1 MRPLALLVLCEANSA
16 VTTRGAHG
24 PQSSLNEFIKT
35 RPRCVAIKKT
45 GGSSVRCA
53 SSGHRLVVVHQ
64 EDSFAGGVEGPL
76 LFTRPPNER
85 GGGESSGRPVFLC
98 RHRSASANGLSPLDA
113 FASYRHQE
121 DPGASPADR
130 HSARHPTPAPHSP
143 AERHPLPPVNGHSHS
158 SGRSSSSSHSSSH
171 RSSSRV
177 DSPPS
182 AWLDTKSVNPPLDSS
197 GQSARLLS
205 AVSLF
210 CVHHL
215 QRFIPPDQV

>member
-1 MRPLALLVLCEANSA
+1 MARSRRLMNSLKPGPGVSQLKKQA
-16 VTTRGAHG
+16 DRVSGA
-24 PQSSLNEFIKT
+24 
-35 RPRCVAIKKT
+35 RRVAIDWLWSIKRIVLLAE
-45 GGSSVRCA
+45 SRVRFFSPA
-53 SSGHRLVVVHQ
+53 
-64 EDSFAGGVEGPL
+64 
-76 LFTRPPNER
+76 PPNER

-121 DPGASPADR
+121 DPVASPADR